1 MCIQTALQDKIAE
14 LTNNGETIATFL
26 TETMHGQSG
35 REVKMHHR
43 VEAARLI
50 GKYGIAQPDN
60 IIPFPSQENEPE
72 DSPQG
77 GASQNPTHPVSLGP
91 TLHDII
97 AYPLARYIRDLT
109 DDGDTLMR
117 SLCEIM
123 EGDQYH
129 PYQSAHERIQTI
141 QDRHRLTAARE
152 LLRHAFAE
160 RKATRRGAAVSEPI
174 TDMDETDPLNSRIA
188 NLVRDLTNDG
198 KEAADLLVRIAN
210 NSRKD
215 GNWQPDHRLIAIRE
229 LMHRA
234 YDLNYEAV
242 TWDHVDA
249 YLRARDATIDH
260 EAVHKARARRHAGS
274 FVLLG
279 EFDEAYEADDKEAM
293 KVAEAKSRAY
303 RRYINEEDEEP
314 EQALRR
320 ALYGPIDSDPDP
332 EFDHY
337 YAPLT
342 PEQEAEFERGIA
354 DYYATFDDGTDE
366 ATAIAAQIAVPK
378 LTIPINNRS
387 P

>member
-1 MCIQTALQDKIAE
+1 MCIQTAIQNKIAE

-26 TETMHGQSG
+26 AETMHGKSD
-35 REVKMHHR
+35 REAKMHHR

-50 GKYGIAQPDN
+50 SKYGIARPDN

-72 DSPQG
+72 DSPQSD
-77 GASQNPTHPVSLGP
+77 ASQNPAHPVSLGP

-109 DDGDTLMR
+109 GDGETLMR
-117 SLCEIM
+117 SLCEIL

-129 PYQSAHERIQTI
+129 TYQSARERIQNI

-160 RKATRRGAAVSEPI
+160 RKVTRRGATVSEPI
-174 TDMDETDPLNSRIA
+174 TRLDETDPLNSRIA

-210 NSRKD
+210 NSRND
-215 GNWQPDHRLIAIRE
+215 GNWQPDHRLTAIRE
-229 LMHRA
+229 LMRRA

-249 YLRARDATIDH
+249 YLRARDAAIDH
-260 EAVHKARARRHAGS
+260 EAVHMARARRHAGS

-279 EFDEAYEADDKEAM
+279 EFDEACEADDKEAM

-303 RRYINEEDEEP
+303 GRYINEEDEEP

-320 ALYGPIDSDPDP
+320 ALRGPADSDPDP

-342 PEQEAEFERGIA
+342 PEQKAEFERGIA
-354 DYYATFDDGTDE
+354 DYYATLHDGIE
-366 ATAIAAQIAVPK
+366 ESNAVAAQITVPK